1 MAEDF
6 GYYQG
11 LASVKSNV
19 GDMIGDYERH
29 DLRMQ
34 QNKALAESKAKLFA
48 DNLKYQNAAN
58 SFDHKLISDFVKNK
72 ITEIGTYKK
81 ENPDAMYNV
90 DKRVVLEGMFREI
103 NDNEHTIRGK
113 ASDDAK
119 KRLDAQLDDMKKNP
133 NLYDQDAYKDLL
145 DQWDNYSKYGN
156 QLGVEAREKEG
167 IKPFTFTTPQQF
179 VPDLAKTLQ
188 TLGKGINQYDI
199 KKNEDGDYWRVP
211 DMNAVKAYKK
221 EAYMAHKRQLEV
233 EAKRAGI
240 TNPEAVDK
248 WVEEQIV
255 GGFDKEYH
263 IGDPDAKFKK
273 QMAWAQ
279 LNEQKRHHAAMEA
292 PKGGGGANFSS
303 FDETFK
309 KQAGYTDPEAT
320 KATWGDNPPII
331 MYGKSSGKKIDL
343 TGKDFFSD
351 NRFITSEGTKFITGH
366 IKLSKDEAEQAGIYK
381 QGALT
386 IDGITDDFVGVASEE
401 KMTDKEGKTID
412 YIKVKYQ
419 LPIDMTKEARMRY
432 DATIQPDK
440 TIDVPSPTQ
449 TQTVGGYQVGSI
461 VKNKKTGQNYLVTP
475 NGLVPQ

>member
-1 MAEDF
+1 MPDF
-6 GYYQG
+6 GTYQG
-11 LASVKSNV
+11 LAVKSDL
-19 GDMIGDYERH
+19 GDTINDYRYH
-29 DLRMQ
+29 DMKMQ
-34 QNKALAESKAKLFA
+34 QNKALATAKAKAFA
-48 DNLKYQNAAN
+48 DDTTYQNAAN
-58 SFDHKLISDFVKNK
+58 EFDNK
-72 ITEIGTYKK
+72 RIKEINDAKVREIGKFYK
-81 ENPDAMYNV
+81 ENPDALYNP
-90 DKRVVLEGMFREI
+90 DKLVILNQMKRELKDNPEVLRGM
-103 NDNEHTIRGK
+103 
-113 ASDDAK
+113 ASDDAFK
-119 KRLDAQLDDMKKNP
+119 KLNADLEDMARNP
-133 NLYDQDAYKDLL
+133 DLYDQEAYQNLL
-145 DQWDNYSKYGN
+145 GQKENYLKFGN
-156 QLGVEAREKEG
+156 QLGIDAAKTEG
-167 IKPFTFTTPQQF
+167 LKPFVYTPPAKF
-179 VPDLAKTLQ
+179 VPDLAKSLQ
-188 TLGKGINQYDI
+188 GLGKGINNYDI

-211 DMNAVKAYKK
+211 NDEAVSALKK
-221 EAYMAHKRQLEV
+221 EAYTAHKRQLEV

-240 TNPEAVDK
+240 TNPDAIDK
-248 WVEEQIV
+248 WVDDQIRS
-255 GGFDKEYH
+255 GFDKEYH

-303 FDETFK
+303 FDETFR
-309 KQAGYTDPEAT
+309 KQAGYTDPAAT

-331 MYGKSSGKKIDL
+331 MYGKSTGKKIDL

-440 TIDVPSPTQ
+440 TIDVPNPTQ